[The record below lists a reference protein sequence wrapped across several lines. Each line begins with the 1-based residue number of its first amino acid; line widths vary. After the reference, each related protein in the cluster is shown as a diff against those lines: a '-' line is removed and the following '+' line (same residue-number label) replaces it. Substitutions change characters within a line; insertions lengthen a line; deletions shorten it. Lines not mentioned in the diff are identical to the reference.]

1 MLFLGAGVMILSLL
15 LKNTASSTFP
25 LFPANLYKYSS
36 YLFILIFMFNR
47 TDFRKDE
54 SGIVCMTAML
64 IFGGL
69 FLIIGIIAILFITN
83 LVVSNIIPI
92 AIGIIL
98 IICLPIA
105 TKGWYY
111 SKTGKE
117 YSKGG
122 K

>member
-1 MLFLGAGVMILSLL
+1 
-15 LKNTASSTFP
+15 
-25 LFPANLYKYSS
+25 
-36 YLFILIFMFNR
+36 MFNR

-92 AIGIIL
+92 AIGVIL
-98 IICLPIA
+98 IICLRIA

>member
-1 MLFLGAGVMILSLL
+1 
-15 LKNTASSTFP
+15 
-25 LFPANLYKYSS
+25 
-36 YLFILIFMFNR
+36 MFNR

-54 SGIVCMTAML
+54 SGIACMSAML
-64 IFGGL
+64 ILGGL
-69 FLIIGIIAILFITN
+69 LLIAGIIITLFMVN
-83 LVVSNIIPI
+83 LVVTNIIPI
-92 AIGIIL
+92 AIGVIL